1 MRYYLLLCVKFVTVL
16 EILRSI
22 LGDSISIFTIMNPL
36 SAGAIMLT
44 LVDEDTTKKE
54 FDVIASKNSR
64 AVFVAMVIIFLSGVY
79 IFDFF
84 GIRPDGLRVF
94 GGIILLIMGFNMVQ
108 GHDKKVNHRASEQTA
123 AQLRNDISMV
133 PLAIPIIVGPGLA
146 TTLINLSISND
157 GWESYVSVIS
167 AILVCSV
174 ANYIILRRMPYIKKR
189 LGVNGLKVFNRL
201 MGLIV
206 GSLAAQMLLNGMF
219 GLYQFYFK

>member
-1 MRYYLLLCVKFVTVL
+1 ML

-54 FDVIASKNSR
+54 FDTIASKNSR
-64 AVFVAMVIIFLSGVY
+64 AVVIAMIIIFLSGIY

-94 GGIILLIMGFNMVQ
+94 GGIILLLMGFNMVQ
-108 GHDKKVNHRASEQTA
+108 GHDKKVNHKASEQVA

-146 TTLINLSISND
+146 TTLINLSISTK

-167 AILVCSV
+167 AIIICSL
-174 ANYIILRRMPYIKKR
+174 ANYIILRRMPFIKKK

-206 GSLAAQMLLNGMF
+206 GSLAAQMVLNGMF

>member
-1 MRYYLLLCVKFVTVL
+1 MPYYLLLCVKFPTVL

-22 LGDSISIFTIMNPL
+22 LGDTISIFTIMNPL

-64 AVFVAMVIIFLSGVY
+64 AVVVAMIIIFLSGVY

-94 GGIILLIMGFNMVQ
+94 GGIILLLMGFNMVQ

-146 TTLINLSISND
+146 TTLINMSISNT

-167 AILVCSV
+167 AIIICSI
-174 ANYIILRRMPYIKKR
+174 ANYIILRRMPFIKKR

>member
-1 MRYYLLLCVKFVTVL
+1 LHKIFTIVL
-16 EILRSI
+16 DILRSI

-54 FDVIASKNSR
+54 FDVVASKNSR
-64 AVFVAMVIIFLSGVY
+64 AVFVSMVIIFLSGVY

-94 GGIILLIMGFNMVQ
+94 GGIILLLMGFNMVQ
-108 GHDKKVNHRASEQTA
+108 GHDKKVNHRSSEQTA

-146 TTLINLSISND
+146 TTLINLSLTNE
-157 GWESYVSVIS
+157 GWQSYVSVIS
-167 AILVCSV
+167 AILICSV
-174 ANYIILRRMPYIKKR
+174 ANYVILRNMPYIKKR

-219 GLYQFYFK
+219 GLYQSYFN

>member
-1 MRYYLLLCVKFVTVL
+1 MLD
-16 EILRSI
+16 ILRSI

-54 FDVIASKNSR
+54 FDVVASKNSR
-64 AVFVAMVIIFLSGVY
+64 AVFVSMVIIFLSGVY

-94 GGIILLIMGFNMVQ
+94 GGIILLLMGFNMVQ
-108 GHDKKVNHRASEQTA
+108 GHDKKVNHRSSEQTA

-146 TTLINLSISND
+146 TTLINLSLTNE
-157 GWESYVSVIS
+157 GWQSYVSVIS
-167 AILVCSV
+167 AILICSV
-174 ANYIILRRMPYIKKR
+174 ANYVILRNMPYIKKR

-219 GLYQFYFK
+219 GLYQFYFN

>member
-1 MRYYLLLCVKFVTVL
+1 MLD
-16 EILRSI
+16 ILRSI

-54 FDVIASKNSR
+54 FNVIATKNSR
-64 AVFVAMVIIFLSGVY
+64 TVFIAMVIMFLSGTY
-79 IFDFF
+79 IFNFF
-84 GIRPDGLRVF
+84 GIQPDGLRVF
-94 GGIILLIMGFNMVQ
+94 GGIILLLMGFNMVQ
-108 GHDKKVNHRASEQTA
+108 GHDKKVNHRPTEHAA
-123 AQLRNDISMV
+123 AQQRNDISMV

-146 TTLINLSISND
+146 TTLITLSISND
-157 GWESYVSVIS
+157 GWESYVSVIV
-167 AILVCSV
+167 AILICAV

-206 GSLAAQMLLNGMF
+206 GSLASQMLINGVF
-219 GLYQFYFK
+219 GLYNHYFS

>member
-1 MRYYLLLCVKFVTVL
+1 
-16 EILRSI
+16 
-22 LGDSISIFTIMNPL
+22 
-36 SAGAIMLT
+36 MLT

-54 FDVIASKNSR
+54 FHVIASKNSR
-64 AVFVAMVIIFLSGVY
+64 AVVVAMIIIFLSGVY

-94 GGIILLIMGFNMVQ
+94 GGIILLLMGFNMVQ

-146 TTLINLSISND
+146 TTLINMSISNT

-167 AILVCSV
+167 AIIICSI
-174 ANYIILRRMPYIKKR
+174 ANYIILRRMPFIKKR